1 MRFYLSFID
10 YIVPKITEPG
20 SVMYQLFNF
29 FILIA
34 IPFRFVTL
42 DDAYIQA
49 RHVEETFLCLG
60 IPLGWLHLLFYLK
73 VFKMTGPF
81 VVMIYKM
88 VIGDIAE
95 FTAIYSGFLIGFT
108 WGKFLL

>member
-1 MRFYLSFID
+1 
-10 YIVPKITEPG
+10 
-20 SVMYQLFNF
+20 MYQLFNF
-29 FILIA
+29 FVLIA

-95 FTAIYSGFLIGFT
+95 FTAIYSGVLLGFS
-108 WGKFLL
+108 WGKFYFIYFFFKSLVNFIMLF